1 MSRSLRKNQKNA
13 LEISVNNNFE
23 SGIHYHATGS
33 GKSWIAAIL
42 LEKYHKIYPKNNV
55 FWICERKDILKQQF
69 NKKTLIDRGFNE
81 IIKKFNVLDFVNEKN
96 TNWYDSLNSAKFWGK
111 PYLCIINRSFLT
123 TKERYKSIKNNV
135 GLVIHDEC
143 HSIENET
150 TKKFYKWLQE
160 NTQSKV
166 IGFSATP
173 ELISPLDKILSKYS
187 IYDAFLDNVI
197 VPPKIMW
204 IKGNNFPKTKLL
216 IDILK
221 TEIDKLPYKKIIV
234 WCGIIDECLALVDSW
249 SEYFQD
255 YDLCIDFNSINR
267 NSDKVKNYKDY
278 EYFYNTKSK
287 SIMFCAVK
295 HREGSDIPNLDGCI
309 FMDKVEKR
317 SNRVFIQCMGR
328 VLRHDSKNKKKYG
341 LVIDLMAKSTIEVCN
356 RIQYY
361 LQLTN
366 IFPWKYKY
374 DSYTN
379 LSSKYSINFLDMI
392 KNNHIAL
399 EKESELGKRYT
410 KTEICK
416 YFRREYPDNLKYQK
430 RLDHE
435 LQLVIDKN
443 LFENILRGIEILDL
457 TKNIP
462 HITRG
467 SCGSSLICY
476 LIGISHIDPI
486 KYNISFARFLNKYRN
501 NLPDIDFDFPHYLR
515 DEVFLKLFQRWGNRV
530 ARISNHNYY
539 HEKSALRE
547 AFRINGIRKFISK
560 YDINRELK
568 SLDMG
573 LKKKILATAKNLE
586 GNFRGFSLHCG
597 GIIYFPKGIPEDIV
611 LNNHKSILQQ
621 VNLNKNSVSK
631 NKNFKIDILS
641 SRGLSQLHYC
651 CNFSDIDFNQRLGDP
666 KTIELLENADNI
678 GITLAETPLMR
689 KAILLIKPKTIMD
702 LAICLAIIRP
712 AAKDAKR
719 EFELGEYKKHNI
731 VFDDDV
737 IFMLSRIMNCDEDIA
752 DKLRRGF
759 CKDDKSAIEMIE
771 EFLKP
776 KGPYYTKKIKR
787 ILSNLRQYGFCKA
800 HAISYAQLVWQL
812 AYEKANNP
820 KKFWISTLKNV
831 KSCYRKWVHLYE
843 ARCHDVVLKKDDT
856 NRSIYQKKKDKSIL
870 DRDNLELL
878 QDKGY
883 WNMVTPDFYENC
895 YFFKSKDTYI
905 FKGLIASSR
914 MLNYGKNK
922 KLVLFVGVGKGHYIE
937 VVVKGDTYYNTKKV
951 IVQGKGELVNKLYKS
966 YECETKNVSF
976 I

>member
-1 MSRSLRKNQKNA
+1 
-13 LEISVNNNFE
+13 
-23 SGIHYHATGS
+23 
-33 GKSWIAAIL
+33 
-42 LEKYHKIYPKNNV
+42 
-55 FWICERKDILKQQF
+55 
-69 NKKTLIDRGFNE
+69 
-81 IIKKFNVLDFVNEKN
+81 
-96 TNWYDSLNSAKFWGK
+96 
-111 PYLCIINRSFLT
+111 
-123 TKERYKSIKNNV
+123 
-135 GLVIHDEC
+135 
-143 HSIENET
+143 
-150 TKKFYKWLQE
+150 
-160 NTQSKV
+160 
-166 IGFSATP
+166 
-173 ELISPLDKILSKYS
+173 
-187 IYDAFLDNVI
+187 
-197 VPPKIMW
+197 
-204 IKGNNFPKTKLL
+204 
-216 IDILK
+216 
-221 TEIDKLPYKKIIV
+221 
-234 WCGIIDECLALVDSW
+234 
-249 SEYFQD
+249 
-255 YDLCIDFNSINR
+255 
-267 NSDKVKNYKDY
+267 
-278 EYFYNTKSK
+278 
-287 SIMFCAVK
+287 
-295 HREGSDIPNLDGCI
+295 
-309 FMDKVEKR
+309 
-317 SNRVFIQCMGR
+317 
-328 VLRHDSKNKKKYG
+328 
-341 LVIDLMAKSTIEVCN
+341 MAKSTIEVCN

-366 IFPWKYKY
+366 IFPWKYNY
-374 DSYTN
+374 DSYIN
-379 LSSKYSINFLDMI
+379 KSSKYTINYLLMK
-392 KNNHIAL
+392 KNKPIII
-399 EKESELGKRYT
+399 EKESELQKQYT
-410 KTEICK
+410 KFEICK
-416 YFRREYPDNLKYQK
+416 YFRREYPNNPKYKK

-443 LFENILRGIEILDL
+443 LFENILRAIEILDL

-467 SCGSSLICY
+467 SCGSSLLCY

-530 ARISNHNYY
+530 SRISNHNYY

-547 AFRINGIRKFISK
+547 AFRIHGIRKFISK

-568 SLDMG
+568 SLEPR
-573 LKKKILATAKNLE
+573 LKKKVLETAKNLE

-597 GIIYFPKGIPEDIV
+597 GIIYFPKGIPEDIL

-651 CNFSDIDFNQRLGDP
+651 CNFSDIDFNQRLGDY

-759 CKDDKSAIEMIE
+759 CKGDKSALQMIE
-771 EFLKP
+771 DFLKP
-776 KGPYYTKKIKR
+776 KGPHYTKKFKR
-787 ILSNLRQYGFCKA
+787 ILNNLRHYGFCKA

-820 KKFWISTLKNV
+820 KKFWKSTLKNV

-856 NRSIYQKKKDKSIL
+856 SRSIYQKKKDKSVL
-870 DRDNLELL
+870 DRDNLELI

-895 YFFKSKDTYI
+895 YFFKSKDLYI

-937 VVVKGDTYYNTKKV
+937 IIIKGDTYYNTKKV

-966 YECETKNVSF
+966 YECETENVSF